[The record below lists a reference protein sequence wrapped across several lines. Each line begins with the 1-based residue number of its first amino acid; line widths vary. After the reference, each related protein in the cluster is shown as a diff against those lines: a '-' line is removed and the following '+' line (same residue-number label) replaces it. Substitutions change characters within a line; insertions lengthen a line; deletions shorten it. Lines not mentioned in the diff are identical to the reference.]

1 MRRFYARI
9 ATFGLRKYYLVLPV
23 FLRMRVE
30 LALLLGAVL
39 VLAVVPA
46 AVIVVV
52 ISWGGA

>member
-9 ATFGLRKYYLVLPV
+9 ATVGLRKYYLVLLV

-46 AVIVVV
+46 AAIVVV
-52 ISWGGA
+52 ISWGE